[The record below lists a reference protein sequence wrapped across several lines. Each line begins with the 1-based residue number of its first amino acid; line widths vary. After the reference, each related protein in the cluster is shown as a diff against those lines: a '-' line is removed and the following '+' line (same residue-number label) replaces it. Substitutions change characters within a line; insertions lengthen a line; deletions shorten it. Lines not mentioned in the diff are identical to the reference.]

1 MAALSN
7 EPAGEPQH
15 APEPAVP
22 ARTANETDAAGE
34 WRRLHWAT
42 PILRGGIVLIALIA
56 YVISNFVN
64 GFIQTFQNDRLSEI
78 ESSHTPT
85 PTPTPTATPSPPDNG
100 FWDSIPWDQ
109 LYGIISTA
117 VWILVV
123 IGAVVLGWAQWRS
136 HRFRIGDDAIEVR
149 KGIISRSERQIR
161 FDRIQGINIS
171 KTVLG
176 AIFGLAK
183 LEFDAAGEDANIEL
197 AFLKVKDAEAL
208 RTEVLARASGAKQ
221 AKAAERAAAG
231 ASSADEPLM
240 ADAAHAETAAQAE
253 AEPGAIPT
261 PAAQSNLERFLR
273 ERIEE
278 IAGSEASHEDPATR
292 SVVEVRLARIILS
305 RLVNFAVGLVITL
318 IGIGIVI
325 AGVVIAVV
333 ATGEDLNAVL
343 LEATIA
349 VGLSS
354 LSAVLPLIG
363 MAFGQIQQLARFTI
377 VGTPDGLRIGRGL
390 FATTSD
396 TLPPGRI
403 HAIQIQQ
410 PLLWRPFGWWQMSII
425 RASRTNAEGS
435 GSSSSALT
443 KNVILPVGTLDDVR
457 RIMAIALPLHATP
470 GFAEAL
476 DAAMTGSNRSTDDG
490 FLPADHTTKWLH
502 PFLARRVASQLEA
515 GVLVMRKGAW
525 QRVATIVPTERIQS
539 VSVSRSLLDRMRGTV
554 NLRADVVPGLFQTTV
569 RFVASE
575 RADRMQDRL
584 IDIALE
590 AAERDNSH
598 RWADAAARSTIAS
611 ARIQAERALA
621 AGTPV
626 DARTSAVLQAAE
638 EWDREHRHDEDIALL
653 ITAPEASEWPA
664 AREERAGE

>member
-7 EPAGEPQH
+7 GPAGEPQH
-15 APEPAVP
+15 ASAQAAPAH
-22 ARTANETDAAGE
+22 ADNEANAAGE

-56 YVISNFVN
+56 YVISNGVN
-64 GFIQTFQNDRLSEI
+64 GFIQTIQNDRLSEI

-85 PTPTPTATPSPPDNG
+85 PTPSPTATPSPSDNG

-117 VWILVV
+117 VWILVI
-123 IGAVVLGWAQWRS
+123 IGAVVFGWAQWRS
-136 HRFRIGDDAIEVR
+136 HRFRIGEDAIEVR

-208 RTEVLARASGAKQ
+208 RTEVLTRASGAKQ
-221 AKAAERAAAG
+221 AKAAERATTG
-231 ASSADEPLM
+231 VRSADEPLVADEAHAHM
-240 ADAAHAETAAQAE
+240 ASDAAA
-253 AEPGAIPT
+253 PGVIPT

-273 ERIEE
+273 ERIGE
-278 IAGSEASHEDPATR
+278 IAGGEASHEDPATR
-292 SVVEVRLARIILS
+292 SVVEVSLARIILS
-305 RLVNFAVGLVITL
+305 RLMNFAVGLVATL
-318 IGIGIVI
+318 IAIGII
-325 AGVVIAVV
+325 TAGVVVTVV
-333 ATGEDLNAVL
+333 ATGEDLHNVL
-343 LEATIA
+343 LEVSIA
-349 VGLSS
+349 IGFSS
-354 LSAVLPLIG
+354 LSAVLPLFG

-403 HAIQIQQ
+403 HAIRVHQ
-410 PLLWRPFGWWQMSII
+410 PVLWRPFGWWQMSII
-425 RASRTNAEGS
+425 RASRTNSDGS
-435 GSSSSALT
+435 GRSSSALT
-443 KNVILPVGTLDDVR
+443 NNVILPVGTRDDVR

-470 GFAEAL
+470 GFAKAL
-476 DAAMTGSNRSTDDG
+476 DAGMTGHNRNTNDG
-490 FLPADHTTKWLH
+490 FIPADHTTKWLH

-515 GVLVMRKGAW
+515 GVLIMRKGAW
-525 QRVATIVPTERIQS
+525 QRSVTFVPTERIQS
-539 VSVSRSLLDRMRGTV
+539 VTVSRSLLDRMRGTV
-554 NLRADVVPGLFQTTV
+554 NLKADVVPGAFATAV
-569 RFVASE
+569 RFVVSE
-575 RADRMQDRL
+575 RADQMQDRL

-638 EWDREHRHDEDIALL
+638 EWDREHRHDEDDSLL

-664 AREERAGE
+664 VHEERAGE